1 MALGDIVD
9 VGRLAD
15 DRVYQPRF
23 SVYPD
28 MGLHSKV
35 PLIALLGLVH
45 FGIMLPVSV
54 FGGSGDEGGINYS
67 ATLEHKALQAE
78 LVVDDLQDAH
88 PIGDPARAVQAT
100 KVAADRHLEQSFFSC
115 KVRQSRLLLQAM
127 DAQHHLQIK
136 RWAPGPGCRFIR
148 RHQRHQLSP
157 WHYLPHLIDQHFLGM
172 RPGNTY

>member
-67 ATLEHKALQAE
+67 ATLEHKALHAE
-78 LVVDDLQDAH
+78 LVVDDLHDAH

-100 KVAADRHLEQSFFSC
+100 KVAADRHLE
-115 KVRQSRLLLQAM
+115 LLLQAM

-136 RWAPGPGCRFIR
+136 R
-148 RHQRHQLSP
+148 
-157 WHYLPHLIDQHFLGM
+157 
-172 RPGNTY
+172 